1 LIGSLLQVAL
11 LAFLPIS
18 EIRGA
23 LPYGVLVCG
32 LPFWPVVLVGFV
44 CNILPYFAVTWGSN
58 WILKLLCRFP
68 WVNRVW
74 NRLVVNA
81 QRRFRP
87 YSRWGKWG
95 LIAFVGIPLPFTG
108 VWTGSL
114 VAFLAGLKMRESAP
128 FVFTGLVIAS
138 MIVSMVVLF
147 GQSL

>member
-1 LIGSLLQVAL
+1 MIIGFLQVAL

-23 LPYGVLVCG
+23 LPYGVLVQG
-32 LPFWPVVLVGFV
+32 LPFWAVLLVGFS
-44 CNILPYFAVTWGSN
+44 CNLIPYFAVTLGST
-58 WILKLLCRFP
+58 WLLRLLCNIS
-68 WVNRVW
+68 WVERVW
-74 NRLVVNA
+74 NRLIISA

-87 YSRWGKWG
+87 YSKWGKWG

-114 VAFLAGLKMRESAP
+114 VAFLAGFKMRESAP
-128 FVFTGLVIAS
+128 YILTGL
-138 MIVSMVVLF
+138 IVSSVIMSLIVML